1 MFNQILQLNQIEKQ
15 ALKEFK
21 NQLIK
26 KFGSNLVIL
35 KLFGSKARGD
45 FHKESDIDVL
55 VIIKNLNQK
64 DKKWIIELTYEL
76 LLKYNDINISPR
88 IYSENTWKY
97 YASLPLSFTYIVEK
111 EGIKL

>member
-64 DKKWIIELTYEL
+64 FST
-76 LLKYNDINISPR
+76 
-88 IYSENTWKY
+88 
-97 YASLPLSFTYIVEK
+97 
-111 EGIKL
+111 